1 MKPYFIVNP
10 IAGGGSVLDKFAEVK
25 KILNIKNDE
34 NCVYTEREHQSRE
47 LAEEAYKRGER
58 YIVAVGGDGTVNEV
72 ASAIFKKLDAVMG
85 ILPFGTGNDLARAL
99 KLPSEPAEAA
109 RVLTSG
115 RESAI
120 DMGLA
125 NGVPFVN
132 VAGLGFDVDVLI
144 NTEKFKKRF
153 HKGMM
158 PYMLGI
164 IQTLLHI
171 KKLPVVITSDGREE
185 EKNILLC
192 AVGNGTHFGGGMAV
206 TPNAVVD
213 DGQFDVCIIR
223 SACLP
228 RLLLILPGF
237 IKGRHLKSKLVDYY
251 RASKVSVKCERLPL
265 QLDGEV
271 GAEYSPVEYE
281 IVPKAIKMMLP
292 MEPA

>member
-1 MKPYFIVNP
+1 MKPFFIVNP
-10 IAGGGSVLDKFAEVK
+10 IAGGGSVLKKYAEAK
-25 KILNIKNDE
+25 EFLGIENDDR
-34 NCVYTEREHQSRE
+34 CVCTEHERQSKE
-47 LAEEAYKRGER
+47 LAEQAYERGER

-72 ASAIFKKLDAVMG
+72 ASALLGKPEAVMG

-99 KLPSEPAEAA
+99 KLPEEPKEAA
-109 RVLTSG
+109 RVIAEG
-115 RESAI
+115 AEKRI

-144 NTEKFKKRF
+144 NTEKYKKRF

-164 IQTLLHI
+164 IKTLLHI
-171 KKLPVVITSDGREE
+171 KKIQAVITSDGEE
-185 EKNILLC
+185 EHKDILLC

-206 TPNAVVD
+206 TPRAEVD
-213 DGQFDVCIIR
+213 DGLFDVCVIR

-237 IKGRHLKSKLVDYY
+237 IKGRHLKSRLVDYY
-251 RASKVSVKCERLPL
+251 RAAEVSIACDRQPI

-271 GAEYSPVEYE
+271 GAEYSPVSYR
-281 IVPKAIKMMLP
+281 ILPGALRMMLP
-292 MEPA
+292 KEP